1 MDIAAL
7 LASKIL
13 LNSIRDTKNRK
24 KKKNEEERR
33 KKKVHMYKTWKKRSS
48 WKNEEFFR

>member
-24 KKKNEEERR
+24 KKKM
-33 KKKVHMYKTWKKRSS
+33 KKKEEGTYVQDLEKKELME
-48 WKNEEFFR
+48 K

>member
-13 LNSIRDTKNRK
+13 LNSIRDTKK
-24 KKKNEEERR
+24 KKKK
-33 KKKVHMYKTWKKRSS
+33 KKKVPKL
-48 WKNEEFFR
+48 